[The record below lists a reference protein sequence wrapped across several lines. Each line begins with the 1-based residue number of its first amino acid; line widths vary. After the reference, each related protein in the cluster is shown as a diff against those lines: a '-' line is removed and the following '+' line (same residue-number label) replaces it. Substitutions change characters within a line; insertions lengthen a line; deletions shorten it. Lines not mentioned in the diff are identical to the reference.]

1 MRVGRLARAGRKA
14 TSGSPRK
21 RVIGRSRAWCMS
33 RTAKATPRVDAA
45 NSCPGSSSGL
55 LIRSQHDRKLPATI
69 RFTQPARTGAAGSRG
84 AAGGVCPPHRTG
96 GWGRPSDRRRGA
108 GVVAPDGV
116 KLIEWRLLGDRAG
129 IDSASS
135 AQVIDGYRYAGRSDC
150 CFASSRTPRASKP
163 CDRWND
169 CNGPLRSTWCGL
181 THRTADALG
190 TTLPG
195 LAGRAVRRAGG
206 MEKGGCLA
214 EEASAQAAAHAQSG
228 DPAIATLGGF
238 LDRKGDGEPGVK
250 TLRLGYSA
258 SPTSASGCGMPE
270 SRGWFE
276 SWASGWS
283 RR

>member
-1 MRVGRLARAGRKA
+1 MVHWRGFLKLDVSFHAAVRLFAEKY
-14 TSGSPRK
+14 
-21 RVIGRSRAWCMS
+21 
-33 RTAKATPRVDAA
+33 
-45 NSCPGSSSGL
+45 
-55 LIRSQHDRKLPATI
+55 
-69 RFTQPARTGAAGSRG
+69 
-84 AAGGVCPPHRTG
+84 
-96 GWGRPSDRRRGA
+96 
-108 GVVAPDGV
+108 
-116 KLIEWRLLGDRAG
+116 RAG
-129 IDSASS
+129 IDFASAV
-135 AQVIDGYRYAGRSDC
+135 QVIDGYRYAGRSDC

-169 CNGPLRSTWCGL
+169 WNGPLRCIWCGL

-270 SRGWFE
+270 SGGGLSRGQADGQGDEAPSPAPQDRIVSLQRHYYGAAFPADP
-276 SWASGWS
+276 SHGDRQIFPLPSNQS
-283 RR
+283 PHLSS